1 MRISVFDEI
10 TKIEYQN
17 SSLLT
22 GEHVSLT
29 ARQERTYRI
38 QKETINN
45 IKKKIKWKKHE
56 YNQQN
61 FVNTRLRLT
70 GQ

>member
-1 MRISVFDEI
+1 MGTPVFSKIMEI
-10 TKIEYQN
+10 EFQN

-22 GEHVSLT
+22 EEHVSLIG
-29 ARQERTYRI
+29 RLERTYRI

-45 IKKKIKWKKHE
+45 IYKKIQRE
-56 YNQQN
+56 
-61 FVNTRLRLT
+61 RPRLT

>member
-1 MRISVFDEI
+1 MGTPVFSKIMEI
-10 TKIEYQN
+10 EFQN

-22 GEHVSLT
+22 EEHVSLIG
-29 ARQERTYRI
+29 RLERTYRI

-45 IKKKIKWKKHE
+45 IYKKTQRERQE
-56 YNQQN
+56 YNQQKL
-61 FVNTRLRLT
+61 VNIRSRLT